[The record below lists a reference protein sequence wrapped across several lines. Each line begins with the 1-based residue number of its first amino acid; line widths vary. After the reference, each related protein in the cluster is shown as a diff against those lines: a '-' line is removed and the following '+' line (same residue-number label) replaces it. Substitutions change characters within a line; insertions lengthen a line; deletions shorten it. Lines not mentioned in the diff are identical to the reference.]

1 MGRGGEVSKGIGL
14 GAVLHAYLFAVLLFQ
29 ALTQRLHARTNARP
43 AAGPFGPVVCV
54 HGDSCA
60 APDSPAEACQSISP
74 VFQLCGNSNRTSHG
88 TIRFLSPPLLKT
100 SRVMLVQAE
109 DVATDGELYAG
120 EIVGWTGRIG
130 SAILRFAALSEPAM
144 TLFQVWLP
152 PTLDPPVCAQTQPAE
167 HSRKEMRS
175 GECMAWQRSAYLARS
190 FLQHPAFM

>member
-1 MGRGGEVSKGIGL
+1 MG
-14 GAVLHAYLFAVLLFQ
+14 
-29 ALTQRLHARTNARP
+29 P
-43 AAGPFGPVVCV
+43 
-54 HGDSCA
+54 SC
-60 APDSPAEACQSISP
+60 P
-74 VFQLCGNSNRTSHG
+74 
-88 TIRFLSPPLLKT
+88 PPLLKT